1 MVTLVYR
8 FGVFSVDVLR
18 AEMRQG
24 DAVVPLRPKCFAMLE
39 YLVEHADRLVTKDEL
54 LGAVWPNVVVTED
67 SLTRCISEVRAV
79 LGDGAQQIIKT
90 VARRGYVFA
99 APVIVENADQKLL
112 SALDARP
119 TKTVAADVVTSSI
132 PGSGSTP
139 AIRPSP
145 PPSESAKRRFPPVGA
160 AFAASLLG
168 VALVW
173 AIWLQHEPPAPG
185 RMTLVVLP
193 FTSPTGD
200 PVQSAL
206 ADSVSEDMTLALARL
221 HGATVIATGTA
232 FTYKG
237 RAVDPKTVGAELG
250 VRYVLQGSLLRKLD
264 AIQVNAQLVETATAK
279 SVWSDQI
286 VVARVDW
293 PRAQDEIVVRLAN
306 ALDFA
311 VVRADIERTKRN
323 APANLD
329 AEDLAMQCAV
339 AATVKQGESGAPSF
353 ELCHRALQIDPG
365 NTRALVQLASYH
377 GERVERMQSP
387 DPAKDVAQARAWVD
401 RALDAD
407 PLYYAAHCANATV
420 LGAEHK
426 VREALVAAERCEA
439 LNPSYARVYRILA
452 TLHFFLAEP
461 EKSLDYAERGIRLSP
476 RDPQLAEF
484 MLFKGFANMML
495 RRDEEALR
503 WLRQADAAW
512 PGTPSILLPLTS
524 ALSLTGHHVDASKVL
539 AYYLAS
545 KRTRLKTLAQLNYSP
560 DGNPGFEAFA
570 DRYREG
576 LRRAG
581 MPEH

>member
-1 MVTLVYR
+1 MATRVYR
-8 FGVFSVDVLR
+8 FGVFSVDALR
-18 AEMRQG
+18 AEVRQG

-54 LGAVWPNVVVTED
+54 LGAVWPGVVVTED

-99 APVIVENADQKLL
+99 APVVVHCADPEPG
-112 SALDARP
+112 DAVLGETP
-119 TKTVAADVVTSSI
+119 ASDVASGIGVAD
-132 PGSGSTP
+132 PTP
-139 AIRPSP
+139 AIAPSTP
-145 PPSESAKRRFPPVGA
+145 PAKSARRLVPALGA
-160 AFAASLLG
+160 AFAASLLAM
-168 VALVW
+168 ALVSAAW
-173 AIWLQHEPPAPG
+173 FRDERPAPA

-193 FTSPTGD
+193 FASPTGD

-206 ADSVSEDMTLALARL
+206 ADSVSDDLTLALARL

-250 VRYVLQGSLLRKLD
+250 VRYVLQGSLLRKAD
-264 AIQVNAQLVETATAK
+264 AIRVNVQLVETSTAK
-279 SVWSDQI
+279 SVWSDQV

-293 PRAQDEIVVRLAN
+293 PRVEDEIVVRLAS

-311 VVRADIERTKRN
+311 VVQADIERAKR

-339 AATVKQGESGAPSF
+339 AATVQQGESGAPSF

-365 NTRALVQLASYH
+365 NTRALVQLATYH
-377 GERVERMQSP
+377 GELVERMQSP
-387 DPAKDVAQARAWVD
+387 DPAGDVARSRDWVD

-407 PLYYAAHCANATV
+407 PFYYAAHCANATV

-426 VREALVAAERCEA
+426 MREALLAAERCEE
-439 LNPSYARVYRILA
+439 LNPSYARAYRILA

-461 EKSLDYAERGIRLSP
+461 EKSLEYLERGMRLSP
-476 RDPQLAEF
+476 RDPQLVEF
-484 MLFKGFANMML
+484 VLFKGFANLML
-495 RRDEEALR
+495 GRDEEALR

-524 ALSLTGHHVDASKVL
+524 ALSLTGRHADASRVL

-560 DGNPGFEAFA
+560 DGNAAFGAFA
-570 DRYREG
+570 DRYRDG

-581 MPEH
+581 MPER